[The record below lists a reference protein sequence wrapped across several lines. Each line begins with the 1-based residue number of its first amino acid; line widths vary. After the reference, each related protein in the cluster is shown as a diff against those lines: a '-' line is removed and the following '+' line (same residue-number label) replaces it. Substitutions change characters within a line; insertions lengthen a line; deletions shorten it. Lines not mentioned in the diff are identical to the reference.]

1 MGDYLA
7 TPVKEK
13 RSEEG
18 ENGKVC
24 PLNLM
29 TSNPDIIEYRLG
41 TAYHPCK
48 AGEGPWRMH
57 T

>member
-13 RSEEG
+13 RGEEG